1 MNEAPLLGILAGMGP
16 RSTGPFLDL
25 VITECQLQYGARD
38 DVDFPKMMICSQP
51 VPFYEDRPNDNAAI
65 FAATR
70 DGLVHLERTGAD
82 LLAIACNTAHIFYPD
97 LAGSVRVPLLNMVE
111 LAVAAIP
118 ETARKVALLAA
129 RPAVEAGIYQT
140 RLEARGLVVAEI
152 DWQDDIDH
160 LLGATRG
167 ATAAEEFARSW
178 AGLMGKA
185 ETAGADTVLV
195 ACLDLSG
202 ILAHARTGLTVVD
215 AARSLAREL
224 VAEWVRRRGAVSGNG
239 GKFTISTDPA
249 RQDVDAVHTYLTR
262 SYWAQ
267 GIAREVVA
275 ESMRDSLCFGL
286 FDPEGAQVGFAR
298 VVTDRATFAYLCD
311 VYVLEE
317 HRGSGLGKWLVGT
330 VIEHPD
336 LRKVRRFLLATRDAH
351 ALYEQYGFKS
361 LQAPERFM
369 EIFRPRI
376 YADEGPYGATRDS

>member
-1 MNEAPLLGILAGMGP
+1 MNETPLLGILAGMGP

-25 VITECQLQYGARD
+25 VITECQLQHGARHD
-38 DVDFPKMMICSQP
+38 ADFPKMMICSQP

-82 LLAIACNTAHIFYPD
+82 LLAIACNTAHIFYPG
-97 LAGSVRVPLLNMVE
+97 LARSVRAPLLNMVE

-118 ETARKVALLAA
+118 ETARQVALLAA
-129 RPAVEAGIYQT
+129 RPTVEAGIYQA
-140 RLEARGLVVAEI
+140 RIEARGLAVAAI
-152 DWQDDIDH
+152 DWQDDVDH
-160 LLGATRG
+160 LLGATRE
-167 ATAAEEFARSW
+167 ATTAEESARHW
-178 AGLMGKA
+178 TGLMGKA
-185 ETAGADTVLV
+185 EATGADTVLV

-202 ILAHARTGLTVVD
+202 ILAHARTDLTVVD

-224 VAEWVRRRGAVSGNG
+224 VAEWGRRRGPDPVPAAGQTRR
-239 GKFTISTDPA
+239 FTISTDPA
-249 RQDVDAVHTYLTR
+249 RQDVDAVHAYLTR

-267 GIAREVVA
+267 GVPREVVA
-275 ESMRDSLCFGL
+275 ESMRHSLCFGL
-286 FDPEGAQVGFAR
+286 FDPDGAQVGFAR

-317 HRGSGLGKWLVGT
+317 HRGGGLGKWLVGT
-330 VIEHPD
+330 VVEHPD

-351 ALYEQYGFKS
+351 TLYEQYGFTPM
-361 LQAPERFM
+361 QAPERFM

-376 YADEGPYGATRDS
+376 YAEGN

>member
-1 MNEAPLLGILAGMGP
+1 MNGAPLLGILAGMGP

-38 DVDFPKMMICSQP
+38 DADFPKMMICSQP

-97 LAGSVRVPLLNMVE
+97 LARSVRAPLLNMVE

-118 ETARKVALLAA
+118 EAARKVAVLAA
-129 RPAVEAGIYQT
+129 RPTTEAGIYQA
-140 RLEARGLVVAEI
+140 RIEARGLAVAEI

-167 ATAAEEFARSW
+167 ATTSEEFARSW
-178 AGLMGKA
+178 AGLMEKA
-185 ETAGADTVLV
+185 EAAGADTVLV

-224 VAEWVRRRGAVSGNG
+224 VAEWVRRRGSAPDG
-239 GKFTISTDPA
+239 GGSFTISTDPA
-249 RQDVDAVHTYLTR
+249 RQDLDAVHAYLTR
-262 SYWAQ
+262 SYWAE
-267 GIAREVVA
+267 GIPREVVA
-275 ESMRDSLCFGL
+275 ESMRNSLCFGL
-286 FDPEGAQVGFAR
+286 FDGDGRQIGFAR
-298 VVTDRATFAYLCD
+298 VVTDRITFAYLCD

-317 HRGSGLGKWLVGT
+317 YRGSGLGKRLVGT
-330 VIEHPD
+330 VVEHPD

-351 ALYEQYGFKS
+351 TLYEQYGFTPM
-361 LQAPERFM
+361 QAPERFM

-376 YADEGPYGATRDS
+376 YAEGN